1 VSADYTRTIV
11 FKVEDQAIK
20 RATDRI
26 TRSLQNIEQIL
37 GKIEKRGFENVAK
50 GANNAAKG
58 IDNVS
63 RSMGKYQNLERR
75 ATVAG
80 AGLFG
85 AAAVTKIGNLT
96 EAWNKFALSGN
107 IAAKAMHA
115 QVIPATKLGLSM
127 KALGAFVTAH
137 PAAFGA
143 AAVMYMALGDK
154 FVKLTKTSYS
164 LGAALRKT
172 VSNAIEPLNL
182 KLPKTRSEFK
192 LLNDELKNAH
202 IHAGSLEAVL
212 KRIANTGL
220 KGNLLR
226 NIGRSRAGREGSGFA
241 DFSRSA
247 GEYNPYKIRQ
257 SKGYG
262 FGRGAGID
270 VSERFD
276 FGITTSYSSGKI
288 GPMHPAEFLNRN
300 ANPATSASLGK
311 YDSATAKSI
320 ARHQRRQAQ
329 KDTKLLSQVAANT
342 KISATADKAQAGKGG
357 GKGLFQGGMRG
368 ALSSAMI
375 GGGFPLLFG
384 QSPTAAIGGG
394 LGGLIGGAMGGPFG
408 FALSIVGTNLG
419 EAANKSDEF
428 HKSLARLNS
437 RLDTSSSSM
446 QVTSKHISEVA
457 RQLGSTKEEAL
468 SVISA
473 FSEFDSAGV
482 KTSLASIFGTDTGG
496 FDRMAE
502 ITRQS
507 ELAQEILAS
516 RKEIGNIKAKEL
528 LQQNLLLDGAVVE
541 LAFAEAKA
549 QALNDQAVAAAKVV
563 TAGDKALALS
573 IGISTY
579 RRIDPSIFGRD
590 RAAKLQKEFDD
601 NREKRMETFKEKLAE
616 VRELLGLAREA
627 QGQFGE
633 SGVLSFSAV
642 NDKVKDLNDEMKKL
656 MNPIYRIIS
665 TSDVLASSFQQSF
678 KGIIQGTMSVQQ
690 AFANMFSRIADHF
703 LDMAARMAAIQ
714 IQKGFLSLF
723 AGAFTGFSWGGNDLG
738 LGAND
743 LSGGL
748 DGFAAEGGPVKGGGS
763 YVVGEEGPEIFVPGT
778 SGNIIPNHDLG
789 RGGGT
794 SVVVNVDASGSSVEG
809 DETEARELGNM
820 LASAIQAELVRQKRP
835 GGLLA

>member
-1 VSADYTRTIV
+1 
-11 FKVEDQAIK
+11 
-20 RATDRI
+20 
-26 TRSLQNIEQIL
+26 
-37 GKIEKRGFENVAK
+37 
-50 GANNAAKG
+50 
-58 IDNVS
+58 
-63 RSMGKYQNLERR
+63 
-75 ATVAG
+75 
-80 AGLFG
+80 
-85 AAAVTKIGNLT
+85 
-96 EAWNKFALSGN
+96 
-107 IAAKAMHA
+107 
-115 QVIPATKLGLSM
+115 
-127 KALGAFVTAH
+127 
-137 PAAFGA
+137 
-143 AAVMYMALGDK
+143 
-154 FVKLTKTSYS
+154 SYS
-164 LGAALRKT
+164 T
-172 VSNAIEPLNL
+172 
-182 KLPKTRSEFK
+182 
-192 LLNDELKNAH
+192 
-202 IHAGSLEAVL
+202 
-212 KRIANTGL
+212 
-220 KGNLLR
+220 
-226 NIGRSRAGREGSGFA
+226 
-241 DFSRSA
+241 
-247 GEYNPYKIRQ
+247 
-257 SKGYG
+257 
-262 FGRGAGID
+262 
-270 VSERFD
+270 
-276 FGITTSYSSGKI
+276 GKI

-320 ARHQRRQAQ
+320 ARHQRRQAR

-342 KISATADKAQAGKGG
+342 KISANADKVQAGTGG

-563 TAGDKALALS
+563 TFWDRTLAAFS
-573 IGISTY
+573 SGPGVGI
-579 RRIDPSIFGRD
+579 IDPQMFADD
-590 RAAKLQKEFDD
+590 RANKIQKKFDED
-601 NREKRMETFKEKLAE
+601 REKRMETFKNKLVE

-627 QGQFGE
+627 QGQFGQ
-633 SGVLSFSAV
+633 SSVLSFSAV
-642 NDKVKDLNDEMKKL
+642 NDKVKDLNDELKKL
-656 MNPIYRIIS
+656 MNPIYTLIS

-678 KGIIQGTMSVQQ
+678 KGIIDGTMSVQD
-690 AFANMFSRIADHF
+690 AFRNMFNKIADHF

-714 IQKGFLSLF
+714 IQKGFIGLFSSAFGGLSL
-723 AGAFTGFSWGGNDLG
+723 GGGKDDLG
-738 LGAND
+738 
-743 LSGGL
+743 
-748 DGFAAEGGPVKGGGS
+748 
-763 YVVGEEGPEIFVPGT
+763 I
-778 SGNIIPNHDLG
+778 
-789 RGGGT
+789 
-794 SVVVNVDASGSSVEG
+794 
-809 DETEARELGNM
+809 
-820 LASAIQAELVRQKRP
+820 
-835 GGLLA
+835 